1 MTKETRQKIT
11 ELLNDKGI
19 FTKEL
24 MAYFEEF
31 YNRNRDE
38 INELHIELEDI
49 LLLVQHD
56 LYLKERGKPVV
67 TKLEILQAEL
77 KRSYFTSPLDFHRT
91 IEHNQRID
99 TIIELLEF
107 IKYLYINREISQ
119 KKVEKML

>member
-1 MTKETRQKIT
+1 MTKETRGKIT
-11 ELLNDKGI
+11 TLLNERGI
-19 FTKEL
+19 YTKEL
-24 MAYFEEF
+24 QAYFEEF
-31 YNRNRDE
+31 YNKNRDE

-99 TIIELLEF
+99 TIIELLELV
-107 IKYLYINREISQ
+107 KYLYINREISQ
-119 KKVEKML
+119 NKVEKIL